1 MQDKQLLKLL
11 KQQQKILSKI
21 ALGQPLS
28 EISEEI
34 CLAIE
39 EMLEDESAKCS
50 ILSLQGNQL
59 FHCAAPSI
67 DAKYCQIINGIEIG
81 PKVGSCGTAAFS
93 EARIIVDDINTSP
106 LWEGF
111 KQTAL
116 TFGLAS
122 CWSTPIISTKAEVL
136 GTFAVYHTT
145 AKSPTKQDLE
155 LIDHFVNFTSI
166 ALENDAN
173 ATKLNDVISQLKHS
187 NDKFE
192 AFTQVMPDLV
202 LILGENGE
210 YVDVYGSSN
219 EFLYSSLLQSKG
231 KNVNDVLDPKDALPI
246 MAVLE
251 KTLATNEVQVFEYE
265 LEVPKGKVVFEGR
278 TVPVDHYQSKS
289 SHSRHVLW
297 VARDITQRK
306 EAEKSVEKLAY
317 YDPLTKLPNRRM
329 LNERLNIA
337 VEKIKRSGETGALL
351 FLDIDDF
358 KRLNDSLGHSSGD
371 ELLIEVAR
379 RLGAVIRKSDTLARL
394 GGDEFVVLLEYLG
407 DDNDQ
412 ANVESAIVAQKIH
425 EVFEQEFKVGALKF
439 QVSCSIGIC
448 LIEGADITASN
459 ILKFA
464 DTAMY
469 RSKAKGGNSY
479 SFYDPQ
485 LQTLL
490 DRKIK
495 LETEILKSIENDEFC
510 AYFQPQI
517 NNEGKVVGA
526 EALIRWI
533 HPINGIIGPSE
544 FIPVAEQFGLIQR
557 LQNIVLR
564 DICTLLKRLNP
575 CVIDDDF
582 KVSINISASQFKSS
596 LLKSELLHVLNYHH
610 LSPSKI
616 TLEITE
622 SMLTHDVEHTIQQM
636 KELQSEGF
644 TFSIDDFGTGYS
656 CLAYLHAYPV
666 KQLKID
672 KSFIDRI
679 SDEESGFSIVK
690 TIIDLANNL
699 GMGVVAEGVESK
711 EQLTILKGCN
721 IDSTQGFYFAKPMPM
736 NDYLNSHSKNF
747 KRD

>member
-50 ILSLQGNQL
+50 ILSLKGNQL

-67 DAKYCQIINGIEIG
+67 DAQYCQIINGVEIG
-81 PKVGSCGTAAFS
+81 PNVGSCGTAAFS
-93 EARIIVDDINTSP
+93 ETRIIVDDINTSP
-106 LWEGF
+106 LWKDF

-116 TFGLAS
+116 NFGLAS
-122 CWSTPIISTKAEVL
+122 CWSTPIISTKSTVL
-136 GTFAVYHTT
+136 GTFAVYHTSP
-145 AKSPTKQDLE
+145 KSPTEQDLE
-155 LIDHFVNFTSI
+155 LIDYFVNFTSI

-173 ATKLNDVISQLKHS
+173 ASELNEVISQLKHS
-187 NDKFE
+187 NEKFE

-202 LILGENGE
+202 LILGEQGE
-210 YVDVYGSSN
+210 YVDVYGSSDD
-219 EFLYSSLLQSKG
+219 FLYASLAQTKG
-231 KNVNDVLDPKDALPI
+231 KSINDFLAPKDSQPI
-246 MAVLE
+246 MTILE
-251 KTLATNEVQVFEYE
+251 KTLSSNEIQVFEYE
-265 LEVPKGKVVFEGR
+265 LDVPKGRIVFEGR
-278 TVPVDHYQSKS
+278 TVPVEHYQSKNS
-289 SHSRHVLW
+289 YSRHVLW

-306 EAEKSVEKLAY
+306 QAEKAIEKLAY

-329 LNERLNIA
+329 LNERLDMT

-371 ELLIEVAR
+371 ELLVEVAR
-379 RLGAVIRKSDTLARL
+379 RLGTVIRKSDTLARL

-407 DDNDQ
+407 DDNEK
-412 ANVESAIVAQKIH
+412 ANLESAIVAQKIH
-425 EVFEQEFKVGALKF
+425 KTFDEEFKVGALKF

-448 LIEGADITASN
+448 LIEGTNVSASN

-490 DRKIK
+490 DRKIE
-495 LETEILKSIENDEFC
+495 LETEILKAIENQEFC

-526 EALIRWI
+526 EALIRWV
-533 HPINGIIGPSE
+533 HPVKGIIAPGE

-557 LQNIVLR
+557 LQNIVLN
-564 DICTLLKRLNP
+564 DICNLLKRLNP

-582 KVSINISASQFKSS
+582 KVSINISPSQFKSS
-596 LLKSELLHVLNYHH
+596 LLKSALLNILHSHHV
-610 LSPSKI
+610 SPSKI

-622 SMLTHDVEHTIQQM
+622 SMLAHDVEHTVQQM
-636 KELQSEGF
+636 EELKSEGF

-679 SDEESGFSIVK
+679 SNKESGFSIVK

-699 GMGVVAEGVESK
+699 GMGVVAEGVETK
-711 EQLTILKGCN
+711 EQFTILKHCN
-721 IDSTQGFYFAKPMPM
+721 IDSIQGYYFAKPMPM
-736 NDYLNSHSKNF
+736 NDYLNNHSKNF